1 MASAIMIN
9 SSNARDRLRKITRME
24 GVKTT
29 PLGKPTNDES
39 LSSSNSS
46 VMNYSRKS
54 RIRTDSDS
62 GIQISPLP
70 VILINEESSSKGSY
84 SDLRKPKS
92 SIGNMDSNEVESVIE
107 TSNVVSSF
115 ASTSHDIENQPHQPI
130 YDAGYQVSNI
140 SSRKIYILEIYKI
153 NQNIK

>member
-1 MASAIMIN
+1 MASAIIIN
-9 SSNARDRLRKITRME
+9 NSNARERVRKITRME
-24 GVKTT
+24 GGKTA

-46 VMNYSRKS
+46 AINYSRKS
-54 RIRTDSDS
+54 RMRTDSDS

-84 SDLRKPKS
+84 SDLRKFKS
-92 SIGNMDSNEVESVIE
+92 SSGNMDSNEGKSVIE

-115 ASTSHDIENQPHQPI
+115 PSVSYDIENQPHQPI
-130 YDAGYQVSNI
+130 YDAGYQVLNVL
-140 SSRKIYILEIYKI
+140 SRETYILEIYRNMK
-153 NQNIK
+153 

>member
-1 MASAIMIN
+1 MASAIIIN
-9 SSNARDRLRKITRME
+9 NSNARERLRKITLME
-24 GVKTT
+24 GGKPA

-46 VMNYSRKS
+46 AMNYARKG
-54 RIRTDSDS
+54 RMRTDSDS

-70 VILINEESSSKGSY
+70 VILIHEESSSKGSY

-92 SIGNMDSNEVESVIE
+92 SSGNMDSNESESVIE

-115 ASTSHDIENQPHQPI
+115 PSVSYDIENQPHQPI
-130 YDAGYQVSNI
+130 YDTGYQVLNI
-140 SSRKIYILEIYKI
+140 LTREIYILEI
-153 NQNIK
+153 QNIE